1 MFVRIHTRKHHTDI
15 KQLKE
20 PKSCR
25 RLNKMMISEE
35 QIQRKALQ
43 LRKMQTNIEKA
54 KELNSE
60 CDTKRNSE
68 CDSRATQWMIN
79 DEINK

>member
-25 RLNKMMISEE
+25 GLNKNDDKW
-35 QIQRKALQ
+35 R
-43 LRKMQTNIEKA
+43 TNTEK
-54 KELNSE
+54 LP
-60 CDTKRNSE
+60 
-68 CDSRATQWMIN
+68 ATQQDADKYRKSGRAQFRMWYRAQFRMWLTRYPM
-79 DEINK
+79 DD